1 MAMKE
6 LVSNCKGMVLVLG
19 WDVQVDK
26 DQRKKHSDID
36 QIFKLSLDFEDEDI
50 DALRES
56 CLESQHLES
65 SAL

>member
-1 MAMKE
+1 MKE